1 MSRVLIVPTLVV
13 ASLGLAACGSSSA
26 SSGTGSGSGSTTTVA
41 SSSDGCTLSAT
52 TTTSGTTTFSVTN
65 SADEPTEFYVYAA
78 DGQRIIGE
86 VENIGPAIT
95 RDLTVVLQP
104 GTYTTACKP
113 GQTGDGIRADF
124 TVTGEKV
131 AGAAAAELQSAA
143 DTYKEWVEDES
154 QDLLAGTTAFVA
166 AVKAGDIGKAK
177 ALYAATRVHWERI
190 EPVAESFGDLD
201 PRLDA
206 RVNDVEAGTEW
217 TGWHRIEKALWA
229 DRSLAGMGPV
239 ADRLLADTRDLVERI
254 EGVTLTADQ
263 VTNGAKELLDEVA
276 TGKVTGEEERYSR
289 TDLWDFQAN
298 VDGAKEAFEAVE
310 GIVATKDPELVTELD
325 TAFDALQAELDRYKQ
340 GTGFVLYTALTPA
353 QVKALAAKV
362 EALSEPLSELT
373 SAVVS

>member
-1 MSRVLIVPTLVV
+1 MSRVLVVPAV
-13 ASLGLAACGSSSA
+13 AALALGLAACGSSSSGSA
-26 SSGTGSGSGSTTTVA
+26 SGTGSTITVA
-41 SSSDGCTLSAT
+41 SSADACTLSAT
-52 TTTSGTTTFSVTN
+52 TATSGTTTFSVTN
-65 SADEPTEFYVYAA
+65 NADEATEFYVYAA
-78 DGQRIIGE
+78 DGQRIVGE

-124 TVTGEKV
+124 AVTGEKV

-143 DTYKEWVEDES
+143 DTYKEWVEDQS

-166 AVKAGDIGKAK
+166 AVKAGDVAKAK

-201 PRLDA
+201 PKLDA
-206 RVNDVEAGTEW
+206 RENDVEAGTPW

-229 DRSLAGMGPV
+229 DKSLAGMSPV
-239 ADRLLADTRDLVERI
+239 ADQLLADTKDLVDRI
-254 EGVTLTADQ
+254 ETVELTADQ

-298 VDGAKEAFEAVE
+298 VDGAKQAFESVE
-310 GIVATKDPELVTELD
+310 AIVAKKDAGLVTELD
-325 TAFDALQAELDRYKQ
+325 TAFDALQAELDKYKQ
-340 GTGFVLYTALTPA
+340 GNGFVLYTALTPA

>member
-26 SSGTGSGSGSTTTVA
+26 SSGTGSGSGSTITVA

>member
-1 MSRVLIVPTLVV
+1 MPRVLVVPAV
-13 ASLGLAACGSSSA
+13 AALALGLAACGSSSSGSA
-26 SSGTGSGSGSTTTVA
+26 SGTGSTITVA
-41 SSSDGCTLSAT
+41 SSADACTLSAT
-52 TTTSGTTTFSVTN
+52 TATSGTTTFSVTN
-65 SADEPTEFYVYAA
+65 NADEATEFYVYAA
-78 DGQRIIGE
+78 DGQRIVGE

-124 TVTGEKV
+124 AVTGEKV

-143 DTYKEWVEDES
+143 DTYKEWVEDQS

-166 AVKAGDIGKAK
+166 AVKAGDVAKAK

-201 PRLDA
+201 PKLDA
-206 RVNDVEAGTEW
+206 RENDVEAGTPW

-229 DRSLAGMGPV
+229 DKSLAGMSPV
-239 ADRLLADTRDLVERI
+239 ADQLLADTKDLVDRI
-254 EGVTLTADQ
+254 ETVELTADQ

-298 VDGAKEAFEAVE
+298 VDGAKQAFESVE
-310 GIVATKDPELVTELD
+310 AIVAKKDAGLVTELD
-325 TAFDALQAELDRYKQ
+325 TAFDALQAELDKYKQ
-340 GTGFVLYTALTPA
+340 GNGFVLYTALTPA

>member
-1 MSRVLIVPTLVV
+1 MPRVLVVPAV
-13 ASLGLAACGSSSA
+13 AALALGLAACGSSSSGSA
-26 SSGTGSGSGSTTTVA
+26 SGTGSTITVA
-41 SSSDGCTLSAT
+41 SSADACTLSAT
-52 TTTSGTTTFSVTN
+52 TATSGTTTFSVTN
-65 SADEPTEFYVYAA
+65 NADEATEFYVYAA
-78 DGQRIIGE
+78 DGQRIVGE

-124 TVTGEKV
+124 AITGEKV

-143 DTYKEWVEDES
+143 DTYKEWVEDQS

-166 AVKAGDIGKAK
+166 AVKAGDVAKAK

-201 PRLDA
+201 PKLGA
-206 RVNDVEAGTEW
+206 RENDVEAGTPW

-229 DRSLAGMGPV
+229 DKSLAGMSPV
-239 ADRLLADTRDLVERI
+239 ADQLLADTKDLVDRI
-254 EGVTLTADQ
+254 ETVELTADQ

-298 VDGAKEAFEAVE
+298 VDGAKQAFESVE
-310 GIVATKDPELVTELD
+310 AIVAKKDAGLITELD
-325 TAFDALQAELDRYKQ
+325 TAFDALQAELDKYKQ
-340 GTGFVLYTALTPA
+340 GNGFVLYTALTPA

>member
-1 MSRVLIVPTLVV
+1 MSRALILPILVV
-13 ASLGLAACGSSSA
+13 ACLGLAACGSSSTA
-26 SSGTGSGSGSTTTVA
+26 SGSDSGRGSTITVA
-41 SSSDGCTLSAT
+41 SSTDACTLSAT
-52 TTTSGTTTFSVTN
+52 SATSGPTTFSVTN

-95 RDLTVVLQP
+95 RDLTVVLNP

-124 TVTGEKV
+124 TVTGSQV
-131 AGAAAAELQSAA
+131 ADADTAALSSAA
-143 DTYKEWVEDES
+143 DDYQEWVEDES
-154 QDLLAGTTAFVA
+154 QDLLAGTIAFVA
-166 AVKAGDIGKAK
+166 AVKAGDIPKAQ

-206 RVNDVEAGTEW
+206 RENDVEAGTPW
-217 TGWHRIEKALWA
+217 TGWHRVEKALWA
-229 DRSLAGMGPV
+229 ERSLDGMSPV
-239 ADRLLADTRDLVERI
+239 ADRLLADTQDLVRRI

-276 TGKVTGEEERYSR
+276 TGKVTGEEERYSH

-298 VDGAKEAFEAVE
+298 LDGAKEAFDVVEAIVE
-310 GIVATKDPELVTELD
+310 KKHPELVAQLDAAFDGVQQELD
-325 TAFDALQAELDRYKQ
+325 KHRKGD
-340 GTGFVLYTALTPA
+340 GFALYTDLAPA

-362 EALSEPLSELT
+362 DALSEPLSELT

>member
-1 MSRVLIVPTLVV
+1 MPRALIVPAVV
-13 ASLGLAACGSSSA
+13 AASLGLAACGSSSA
-26 SSGTGSGSGSTTTVA
+26 GAGSASGSGSTITVA
-41 SSSDGCTLSAT
+41 SSADACTLSAT
-52 TTTSGTTTFSVTN
+52 SATSGPTTFSVTN
-65 SADEPTEFYVYAA
+65 SGDEATEFYVYAA
-78 DGQRIIGE
+78 DGQRIVGE
-86 VENIGPAIT
+86 VENIGPTIT
-95 RDLTVVLQP
+95 RDLTVVLNP

-113 GQTGDGIRADF
+113 GQTGDGIRAAF

-131 AGAAAAELQSAA
+131 QNAAAQELTAAAE
-143 DTYKEWVEDES
+143 TYKEWVEDEAT
-154 QDLLAGTTAFVA
+154 DLLAGTSAFVA
-166 AVKAGDIGKAK
+166 AVKAGDIPKAK

-201 PRLDA
+201 PKLDA
-206 RVNDVEAGTEW
+206 RVNDVEPGTEW

-229 DRSLAGMGPV
+229 DRSLAGMSPV
-239 ADRLLADTRDLVERI
+239 ADQLLVDTKDLVERI
-254 EGVTLTADQ
+254 EGVALTADQ

-298 VDGAKEAFEAVE
+298 VDGAKQAFESVE
-310 GIVATKDPELVTELD
+310 AIVAKKDAGLVTELD
-325 TAFDALQAELDRYKQ
+325 TAFDALQAELDQYKQ
-340 GTGFVLYTALTPA
+340 GNGFVLYTALTPA

>member
-26 SSGTGSGSGSTTTVA
+26 SSGTGSGSGSTITVA

-154 QDLLAGTTAFVA
+154 QDLLAGTSAFVA